1 MRERPRKTGRVSV
14 CVHSH
19 TANRFE
25 EVRGSGRREEAGRME
40 SRRVKETAKGGA
52 YGETEVGRGPGRCQP
67 WGPCYPAPHPTL
79 KTTQSCLHVRISVG
93 LCVWTNAKSV

>member
-1 MRERPRKTGRVSV
+1 
-14 CVHSH
+14 
-19 TANRFE
+19 
-25 EVRGSGRREEAGRME
+25 ME

-93 LCVWTNAKSV
+93 LCVWTQKAFEHVRRSCRGHGI